1 MAKKVIL
8 GAQEPTI
15 SKVKVSIPND
25 FDGELRTLVE
35 YSEKSINGQE
45 TDPFNEDEFNM
56 GLAVEMDVD
65 ELAQSIAYLHDQTD
79 GRVNAT
85 DVIKSMIAKSG
96 DILDDE
102 IINITI
108 ECLKASRLR
117 IDDGC
122 IDHLCKGLE
131 GLLAEYKMCL

>member
-8 GAQEPTI
+8 GALEPTI

-85 DVIKSMIAKSG
+85 DVIKSMITKSG

-102 IINITI
+102 VINIAI
-108 ECLKASRLR
+108 ECLKACRTR

-131 GLLAEYKMCL
+131 GLLAEYKISF